1 MTLMAK
7 SKSGDLR
14 QLFFESQRFSAQRCL
29 EPSES
34 CPLKP
39 VKAHSIQNANILD
52 QLCCEGHVVMPKLIS
67 QDGEVSVSFEPVGR
81 NQATTF
87 TGLCGKHDQ
96 AIFDPIDNGP
106 IDVGSDEHLF
116 LLAYRSVL
124 RELHATL
131 SGAIKIQLGF
141 QKKVEL
147 GFARNDV
154 PTVPTQD
161 GLVATEYLMNACDSY
176 LYKGEY
182 DAAYSA
188 RDFGRIEHVLFFEP
202 GRLPTLAVSALFSL
216 DSISVGDDVARVA
229 LNVYPS
235 GDGAMAIFSFLRS
248 HERSIRPFLDTFRAT
263 SGERLL
269 AMISVR
275 VLNSCE
281 NFVIAPHF
289 WNGLDGS
296 ARKVIHDFYVSSLL
310 RDASDLAN
318 RHFTLFSSRQ

>member
-1 MTLMAK
+1 
-7 SKSGDLR
+7 
-14 QLFFESQRFSAQRCL
+14 
-29 EPSES
+29 
-34 CPLKP
+34 
-39 VKAHSIQNANILD
+39 
-52 QLCCEGHVVMPKLIS
+52 MPKLIS

-248 HERSIRPFLDTFRAT
+248 HERSIRPFLDTFQAT